1 VDKVG
6 EISCPPRVY
15 ILLGD
20 VKGCVSHFYCYCD
33 QIPDKSNLK
42 REEFFSLMV
51 SDVLVHHG
59 GEGVVEQ
66 RNSHHG
72 EQEAEVAITDRK
84 GAGKI

>member
-1 VDKVG
+1 M
-6 EISCPPRVY
+6 ISA
-15 ILLGD
+15 
-20 VKGCVSHFYCYCD
+20 
-33 QIPDKSNLK
+33 
-42 REEFFSLMV
+42 
-51 SDVLVHHG
+51 HHG